1 MKRRLIKP
9 LTVLAVAAF
18 LANAA
23 LNIFTSDTYTSPRD
37 EYDYDLILQ
46 DISRRLAVSPSH
58 QRINE
63 LKRHHAQ
70 ILMDRGLD
78 PHSQHFKEV
87 LQRKMSNVNAVRG
100 EREGVR
106 KIKRNLNFGEEVWKG
121 TPINLNKKKHV
132 SFS

>member
-1 MKRRLIKP
+1 
-9 LTVLAVAAF
+9 
-18 LANAA
+18 
-23 LNIFTSDTYTSPRD
+23 
-37 EYDYDLILQ
+37 
-46 DISRRLAVSPSH
+46 
-58 QRINE
+58 
-63 LKRHHAQ
+63 
-70 ILMDRGLD
+70 MDRGLD